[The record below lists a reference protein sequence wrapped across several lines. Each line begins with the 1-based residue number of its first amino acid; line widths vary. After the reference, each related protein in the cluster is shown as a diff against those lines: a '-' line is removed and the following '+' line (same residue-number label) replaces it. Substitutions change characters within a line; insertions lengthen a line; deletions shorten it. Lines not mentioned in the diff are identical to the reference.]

1 MYKDIGDTK
10 DLEHLDN
17 LLDGQSHRARLG
29 ALIFA
34 SGGQA
39 YTKSVTRKDNFLKV
53 AETDYG
59 RGHGRRSNPEG
70 RGGGARGKRGRK
82 PTMHA
87 SK

>member
-1 MYKDIGDTK
+1 M
-10 DLEHLDN
+10 EHLDN

>member
-29 ALIFA
+29 ALVLA

-53 AETDYG
+53 AEMDYG
-59 RGHGRRSNPEG
+59 RGHGRRSNSAG
-70 RGGGARGKRGRK
+70 RGGGVMGRRSRK
-82 PTMHA
+82 QILPGP
-87 SK
+87 K